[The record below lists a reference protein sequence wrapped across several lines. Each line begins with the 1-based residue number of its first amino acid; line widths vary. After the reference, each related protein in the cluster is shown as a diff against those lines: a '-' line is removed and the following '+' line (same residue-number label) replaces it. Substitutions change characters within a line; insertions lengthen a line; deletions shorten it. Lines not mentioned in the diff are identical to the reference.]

1 MHIRVL
7 QIHINIYLYET
18 CTYTHTIESS
28 THTHTASEKIRKL
41 VGRLLSEIII
51 TINLNSGNHYF
62 LRPHLC
68 VPSPPYHLLNATTS
82 IIMCTAVVCAES
94 QHPKSHFCFVIC
106 CYCDVCILFM
116 FVLLCADA
124 LSLRTHVPMA
134 IAPPPPP
141 IFSPFT

>member
-1 MHIRVL
+1 MHI
-7 QIHINIYLYET
+7 H
-18 CTYTHTIESS
+18 THTIESS
-28 THTHTASEKIRKL
+28 THTHTHTASEKIRKL

-82 IIMCTAVVCAES
+82 IIMCTAVVCARS
-94 QHPKSHFCFVIC
+94 RSIQKVTFVIC
-106 CYCDVCILFM
+106 CATATCVLFM

-134 IAPPPPP
+134 MQHHRRRRSFLHSHDADMIQL
-141 IFSPFT
+141 S